1 MKYLGQYN
9 VTKNKET
16 VILTD
21 EGEYP
26 IWAKDAEKYFASLDR
41 GEDIEDPELLL
52 TLASRR
58 EIKKKAIRRISA
70 GDITAKA
77 LITKLCRE
85 KVFGTYADREW
96 VEELVAKL
104 ERAGYIDD
112 RGYAKRYAEKCLE
125 KLWGEIK
132 IKGSMHEKGF
142 SHETVDEALEALNPD
157 FVTLAREYIEK
168 NLQGCERDTVF
179 RKLSS
184 RGFLSET
191 IISALDK
198 N

>member
-9 VTKNKET
+9 ITKNKET

-26 IWAKDAEKYFASLDR
+26 IWVKDAEKYFVSLDR
-41 GEDIEDPELLL
+41 GDDIEDPELLV
-52 TLASRR
+52 TLACRR
-58 EIKKKAIRRISA
+58 EIKKKAIRRLSA
-70 GDITAKA
+70 GDITKKA
-77 LITKLCRE
+77 LIMKLCRE
-85 KVFGTYADREW
+85 KVFGTYAEREW
-96 VEELVAKL
+96 VEELVTKL

-112 RGYAKRYAEKCLE
+112 KGYAKRYLEKCLE

-142 SHETVDEALEALNPD
+142 SHETVDEALEALSPD
-157 FVTLAREYIEK
+157 FVALAREYIEK

-184 RGFLSET
+184 RGFLTET

>member
-26 IWAKDAEKYFASLDR
+26 IWVNDAEKHFSSLEKGD
-41 GEDIEDPELLL
+41 EIEDTTLLV
-52 TLASRR
+52 TLALRR
-58 EIKKKAIRRISA
+58 YIKKKAIRRLSS
-70 GDITAKA
+70 GDITKKA
-77 LITKLCRE
+77 LIMKLCRE
-85 KVFGTYADREW
+85 KAFGAFPEREW
-96 VEELVAKL
+96 VEELVTKL

-112 RGYAKRYAEKCLE
+112 KGYAKRYLEKCLE
-125 KLWGEIK
+125 KLWGEVK

-142 SHETVDEALEALNPD
+142 SHETVDEVLEALSPD
-157 FVTLAREYIEK
+157 FVALAREYIEK

-184 RGFLSET
+184 RGFLTET
-191 IISALDK
+191 IMSALDK